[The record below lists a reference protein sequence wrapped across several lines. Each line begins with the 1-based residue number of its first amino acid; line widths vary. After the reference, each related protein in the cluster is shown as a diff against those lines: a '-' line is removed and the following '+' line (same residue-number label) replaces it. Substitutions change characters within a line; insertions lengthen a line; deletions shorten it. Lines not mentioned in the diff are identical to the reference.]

1 MKDEINHIQFLKNAI
16 YNFKGE
22 LNKFVSN
29 PELAVQNAIKI
40 RHSLDDLQ
48 NKVADKEKQIAN
60 KVNIHT

>member
-29 PELAVQNAIKI
+29 PELAVQNAIK
-40 RHSLDDLQ
+40 R
-48 NKVADKEKQIAN
+48 
-60 KVNIHT
+60 